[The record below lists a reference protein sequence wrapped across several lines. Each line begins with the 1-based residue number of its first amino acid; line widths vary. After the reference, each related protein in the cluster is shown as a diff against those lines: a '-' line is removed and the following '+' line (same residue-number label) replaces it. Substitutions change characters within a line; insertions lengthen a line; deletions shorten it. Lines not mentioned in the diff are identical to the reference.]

1 MSQTKICRG
10 WNMTLSQVM
19 LVTFCRM
26 AVKLQSQ
33 QANNPPQTANCPP
46 STGALAWTAL
56 SDPRSLAPEGASRA
70 PLMECH
76 IPPPMAPIQKAPPTS
91 SMIRH
96 GQGSRSAIPDLP
108 MMSNYSGRKKYW
120 KI

>member
-1 MSQTKICRG
+1 
-10 WNMTLSQVM
+10 
-19 LVTFCRM
+19 M

-33 QANNPPQTANCPP
+33 QAKSPPQTANCPP

-56 SDPRSLAPEGASRA
+56 SDPRSLAPEGANRA

-91 SMIRH
+91 SIIRH

-108 MMSNYSGRKKYW
+108 MMINNSGKDEVLEKLG
-120 KI
+120 KFLSEEKSMNTKTPVDETSQ